1 MFYGALASS
10 AAALPARMIELQYH
24 DNTEADNI
32 GNPASEVD
40 IVQHLEPFKAGKYI
54 SRKQVRLV
62 ASGSL

>member
-1 MFYGALASS
+1 
-10 AAALPARMIELQYH
+10 MIELQYH